1 MHLSQEN
8 FAFLKKE
15 SNPHV
20 VANYFKKILQKLD
33 PPLIPYQYYDELAEL
48 NTKPSEKMF
57 IGLQKL
63 VKDLKPLN
71 RNTIKF
77 VLEFL
82 FDISTFENEN
92 LMTV

>member
-8 FAFLKKE
+8 FAFLKKV

-20 VANYFKKILQKLD
+20 VANYFKKILQELG

-48 NTKPSEKMF
+48 NTKPQEMMF
-57 IGLQKL
+57 SGLQKL
-63 VKDLKPLN
+63 VKSLKPIN
-71 RNTIKF
+71 RNTLKF
-77 VLEFL
+77 ILEFL
-82 FDISTFENEN
+82 FDLSTFENEN